1 MTAPS
6 QKIRTNVYLDISTKQ
21 KAQEIFKEYGLGLSE
36 AFNIFLS
43 QAVIER
49 GIPFQIKIPNDETLK
64 ALQDARNNKN
74 MESITFEE
82 LKNEMDFNINAKN

>member
-82 LKNEMDFNINAKN
+82 LKNEMDFDINAKN